1 MWKSDRGS
9 FVLLGCVLALITAAV
24 LSSVATPAPHTG
36 GDNAGYLS
44 LAQSLVSGEGYTEL
58 WDPGLSIHT
67 KYPPVFSLILG
78 LLMIA
83 GASSWMAFKLAMAVL
98 TSLAVLLVFA
108 WASGRI
114 SPLGALAVT
123 LLTLF
128 SAGWLQAS
136 RWILSEPA
144 FLVLTFLSLWAL
156 ERGTAE
162 GPETGDRIPP
172 GAWLVLAGVGG
183 ILAFFT
189 RSAGLPLVL
198 AIAVALIVA
207 RRVGAATAFGVGLAL
222 PGVWWLFRLRGGG
235 EGAYQSEF
243 WMVNPY
249 EPELGTITLA
259 ALPSRAWSNLRLY
272 VETVLPGEWW
282 PGTPGWILTSLGV
295 LLAGLAV
302 WGWFERARLRL
313 TAAEIFVA
321 FYLGLILVWPEVWS
335 GDRFLLPL
343 YPFILL
349 YAGESVSR
357 VARPMGRTLN
367 LLVVSGGFLVLL
379 LPALPTW
386 LSLAEEANACRRI
399 AEAGDP
405 VRCQGS
411 GFQEFRDASG
421 WAGVNLP
428 PGAIVL
434 NRKPRIHYLCGGP
447 RGWTY
452 PFTRDPELFL
462 AEADRVGARYLL
474 LDHVDTISL
483 FYLPAVLQ
491 ARPLAFCH
499 IIGWG
504 GGSNLPG
511 TDLFGILPADQ
522 RRSDGDI
529 GQLQGC
535 PDEYRRGPEVQ
546 PVVYGPRIPRVAGGV
561 RSHQSGRS
569 P

>member
-1 MWKSDRGS
+1 MASG
-9 FVLLGCVLALITAAV
+9 
-24 LSSVATPAPHTG
+24 
-36 GDNAGYLS
+36 
-44 LAQSLVSGEGYTEL
+44 QSL
-58 WDPGLSIHT
+58 DPFRASI
-67 KYPPVFSLILG
+67 
-78 LLMIA
+78 
-83 GASSWMAFKLAMAVL
+83 
-98 TSLAVLLVFA
+98 
-108 WASGRI
+108 
-114 SPLGALAVT
+114 
-123 LLTLF
+123 
-128 SAGWLQAS
+128 
-136 RWILSEPA
+136 

-162 GPETGDRIPP
+162 GPETGDRISP
-172 GAWLVLAGVGG
+172 GAWLVLAGAGG

-198 AIAVALIVA
+198 AIAVALLVA
-207 RRVGAATAFGVGLAL
+207 RRIGAATAFGVVLAL

-282 PGTPGWILTSLGV
+282 PGTPGWILASLGV

-321 FYLGLILVWPEVWS
+321 LYLGLILVWPEVWS

-386 LSLAEEANACRRI
+386 LSLAGEANACRRI

-428 PGAIVL
+428 PEAIVL
-434 NRKPRIHYLCGGP
+434 NRKPRIHYLFGGP

-462 AEADRVGARYLL
+462 VEADRVGARYLL

-483 FYLPAVLQ
+483 SYLPAVLQ

-511 TDLFGILPADQ
+511 TDLFGILPPDQ
-522 RRSDGDI
+522 RRSDGDV
-529 GQLQGC
+529 GQLQRC
-535 PDEYRRGPEVQ
+535 PNEYRRGPEVQ
-546 PVVYGPRIPRVAGGV
+546 PVVYGPRIPRVAGGL
-561 RSHQSGRS
+561 RFHQSGPS